1 VLIIF
6 QFAIKEIQ
14 IPHGDVKTGA
24 SQAWEHEAKALAKTN
39 TINHDHILKC
49 VAAIRRGDKRYFV
62 FPWADGDSLR
72 EYWNSI
78 PKQNPNAELVLR
90 AIQQIRGLA
99 DALDRLHNYTEPERA
114 RRENDPN
121 VTESASSVPSVQVLD
136 ENDETM
142 QPLEAPAFSS
152 IRHGDLKPENILRFT
167 TAESVLG
174 TLKIADMGLAKQH
187 VLATQH
193 RKHLTSTRYGTVQY
207 EPPEALDKRARSR
220 LYDVWSMG
228 CIALEFIIWLLHG
241 NNALLTFYEQL
252 TDTAQQTCRYY
263 KLTDRQ
269 GANIAE
275 IHPVVSQWID
285 NIKAN
290 DPECSKNSAIN
301 DLIDLVRD
309 KLLVVSLPPS
319 RMSSLS
325 SHRLLPPP
333 ELGHHMTRYRATAAE
348 FRESLDRILEKAID
362 PGYLHIEADR
372 SDVHVPNSPS
382 KLLGSKLETAMSSKK
397 PTSTYRKSD
406 RQYNEHEFEFSAM
419 SARVPPEIEPQHKSY
434 QTPRSYLSHVPFR
447 SRPRSLLNSVQSP
460 VLARSELH
468 VISSNVSA
476 SAIDDITGHI
486 VSTALRQPSTTL
498 EEQIAPDTGSAVVT
512 QDFREVYTLP
522 SSLSNDQLALQEQ
535 ISRALQRTTSLDGV
549 ETEFL
554 PYGDLS
560 RLMNFS
566 SVYHE
571 LVTKSVGQMNT
582 SQLKQIAES
591 ICSDTT
597 VVRNGVSLKRTF
609 RKIFAILVLLNMTSM
624 IPMLLDEDVSDL
636 DLPLSPL
643 GSPRITG
650 FVRKHPTKKDSYVE
664 LESFQHP
671 QWSSVQ
677 LRNLHE
683 CQWKLLAPFLSKSD
697 AEGVKHYTLRDQEI
711 LPFITSDDGKDTT
724 RTGGFATVSM
734 VSIHKDHHNFETQR
748 SYASGFAVKQQLRE
762 DDRESFLNE
771 INVLRGF
778 SGLHEHD
785 HISPLLATFEQAG
798 KLHMIFYRATGDMN
812 ELWQEIAR
820 RPIFDHRNVLWMAG
834 QCAGL
839 AQGLLSIHQY
849 VPNRRQYKRLGAES
863 NIGKQEN
870 FSYDTTSNL

>member
-49 VAAIRRGDKRYFV
+49 IAAIRRGDKRYFV

-90 AIQQIRGLA
+90 AIQQLRGLA

-114 RRENDPN
+114 RRENDPSL
-121 VTESASSVPSVQVLD
+121 TEPASGVPRVQVLD
-136 ENDETM
+136 ENDETIR
-142 QPLEAPAFSS
+142 PLEASAVSS

-167 TAESVLG
+167 TAESALG

-207 EPPEALDKRARSR
+207 EPPEAVTNGPRSR

-241 NNALLTFYEQL
+241 NDALLTFYEQL
-252 TDTAQQTCRYY
+252 TDNAQQTCRYY

-269 GANIAE
+269 GAKIAE
-275 IHPVVSQWID
+275 IHPVVLQWID

-301 DLIDLVRD
+301 DLVDLVRD
-309 KLLVVSLPPS
+309 KLLVVSLPS
-319 RMSSLS
+319 VRISSLTR
-325 SHRLLPPP
+325 HRTLPPP

-348 FRESLDRILEKAID
+348 FRESLDRILERALD

-372 SDVHVPNSPS
+372 SDVNVPNSPS
-382 KLLGSKLETAMSSKK
+382 KLLGLKLETPMSSKK
-397 PTSTYRKSD
+397 PTPTYRKSD
-406 RQYNEHEFEFSAM
+406 RQYNELEDEFSTM
-419 SARVPPEIEPQHKSY
+419 STLIPPEAHHESY
-434 QTPRSYLSHVPFR
+434 QTLRSYLPHVPFR
-447 SRPRSLLNSVQSP
+447 SRLPSLLNSVQAT
-460 VLARSELH
+460 VLSHSELH
-468 VISSNVSA
+468 VISSDVSA
-476 SAIDDITGHI
+476 SAIDDGTGHV
-486 VSTALRQPSTTL
+486 VSTVLRQHPTTL
-498 EEQIAPDTGSAVVT
+498 EEQVAPDTASAAVAQYV
-512 QDFREVYTLP
+512 REVYTGP
-522 SSLSNDQLALQEQ
+522 SSHSNDQLVLQEQ
-535 ISRALQRTTSLDGV
+535 ILRALQRTTSLDGV

-566 SVYHE
+566 SVYQE
-571 LVTKSVGQMNT
+571 LVTKSVGQMTT

-609 RKIFAILVLLNMTSM
+609 RKTFAILVLLNMTSM
-624 IPMLLDEDVSDL
+624 IPMLLDEDISDL

-643 GSPRITG
+643 GSPRIKG
-650 FVRKHPTKKDSYVE
+650 FVRKHPTREDTYVE
-664 LESFQHP
+664 LEFFQDP

-677 LRNLHE
+677 LRNFHE

-697 AEGVKHYTLRDQEI
+697 AEGVKHYILRDQEI
-711 LPFITSDDGKDTT
+711 LPFITSDNGKDTT

-734 VSIHKDHHNFETQR
+734 VGIHKDHHNFETQR
-748 SYASGFAVKQQLRE
+748 SYASGFAVKQQLHE

-785 HISPLLATFEQAG
+785 HISPLLATFEQVG
-798 KLHMIFYRATGDMN
+798 KLHMIFYRATGDMH
-812 ELWQEIAR
+812 ELWHEIAR

-849 VPNRRQYKRLGAES
+849 VPNRRQHKRPGAES
-863 NIGKQEN
+863 NIGKQEK